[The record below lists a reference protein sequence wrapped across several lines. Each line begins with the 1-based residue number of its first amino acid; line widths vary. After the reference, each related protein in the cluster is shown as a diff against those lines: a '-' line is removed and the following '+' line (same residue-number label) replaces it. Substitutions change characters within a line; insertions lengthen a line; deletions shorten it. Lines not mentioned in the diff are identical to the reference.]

1 MQKVTCKIL
10 LLHLGSEFDLDT
22 FKIVRLREATGDD
35 APTIVAVL
43 QAAFEEYRGRLDPPS
58 GAHGETI
65 EKVRDVMR
73 AACGVVA
80 LDGDQVVGCVFYAPE
95 GGHIDLFRLAV
106 LPAYRQRGVGRAL
119 IEYVESRALALGIP
133 RVQLG
138 VRVALPRNRAYYERM
153 GYRFLETRTHEGYVE
168 PTYVILEKSL
178 PERVK
183 R

>member
-1 MQKVTCKIL
+1 MQNAP
-10 LLHLGSEFDLDT
+10 LGSEFDLDT
-22 FKIVRLREATGDD
+22 FKIVTLREAICDD

-58 GAHGETI
+58 GAHGETV

-73 AACGVVA
+73 TACSVLA
-80 LDGDQVVGCVFYAPE
+80 LDGDQVVGCVFYTPE
-95 GGHIDLFRLAV
+95 DEHIDLFRLAV
-106 LPAYRQRGVGRAL
+106 LPAHRRRGVGRTL
-119 IEYVESRALALGIP
+119 VEYVESRALALGIP

-153 GYRFLETRTHEGYVE
+153 GYRFLEARTHEGYVE
-168 PTYVILEKSL
+168 PTYMILVKTL
-178 PERVK
+178 TERVK